1 MLSSSATRIRE
12 ILPRLSMSAISTR
25 SLSPT
30 LTTSSTFAMRLPLPS
45 LEMCTRP
52 SRPGSNDTKAP
63 KSVVLTTVP
72 RNRSPTV
79 GSCGL
84 AMALILSIA
93 ACADGPS
100 VAPTNTVP
108 SSSMEICAP
117 VSSVMALMTLPLGPM
132 TSPILSTGTL
142 MVVTRGA

>member
-1 MLSSSATRIRE
+1 
-12 ILPRLSMSAISTR
+12 MSAISTR